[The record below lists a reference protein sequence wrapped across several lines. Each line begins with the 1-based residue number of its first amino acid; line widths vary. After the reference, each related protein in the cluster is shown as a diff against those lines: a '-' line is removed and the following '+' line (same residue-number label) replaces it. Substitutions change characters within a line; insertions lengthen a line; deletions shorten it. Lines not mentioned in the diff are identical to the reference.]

1 MEGSGLMFG
10 SMFIIM
16 LFLAG
21 EVPEVGAM
29 PMTDPAPAPAG
40 LLFRL
45 L

>member
-1 MEGSGLMFG
+1 MEGNGLMFG

-29 PMTDPAPAPAG
+29 PMTDDPAPAG

>member
-21 EVPEVGAM
+21 EVPVGAM
-29 PMTDPAPAPAG
+29 PITDDPAPAG